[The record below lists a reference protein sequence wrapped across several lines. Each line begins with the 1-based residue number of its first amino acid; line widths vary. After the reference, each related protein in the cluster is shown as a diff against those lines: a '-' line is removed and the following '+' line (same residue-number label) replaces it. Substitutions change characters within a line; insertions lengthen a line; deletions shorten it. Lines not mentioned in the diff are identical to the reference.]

1 MEGLIELNQ
10 CRVCKNKELNKFLS
24 LGSMPLANSF
34 IKKERI
40 ASSEAYFPLDVCFCS
55 VCGMVQ
61 LAQVVDPQIMYKD
74 YNYTTGTSEPMK
86 AHFNGLATQIVKKFN
101 LPTGSLIADIGSND
115 GTLLQQFKDMNMRV
129 LGIEPASNVAP
140 LARAKGIDTVEEF
153 FSEGPARKIR
163 SGWGQPMV
171 ITATNV
177 FAHVNNLD
185 DFIIGIFNLL
195 DDRGIFVV
203 EVPYMVEMLKKV
215 EFDTIYHEHLSYF
228 ALRPLVA
235 LFKRFHMQI
244 IDVERLEVHGGSIRI
259 YVSKGE
265 KKTEAAV
272 DSLIRSESQSGFDR
286 IDTYGKFAQ
295 RVNRIRDGLVTL
307 LKSLK
312 IQGKSIVGYGAPA
325 KGNTLLNYCKIGTET
340 LDYIA
345 DTTDF
350 KQGCFSPGS
359 HIPVISFDGFY
370 ANPPDYALL
379 LAWNYADA
387 ILNKEWSYR
396 QSGGKFIV
404 PIPEPKII

>member
-1 MEGLIELNQ
+1 
-10 CRVCKNKELNKFLS
+10 
-24 LGSMPLANSF
+24 
-34 IKKERI
+34 
-40 ASSEAYFPLDVCFCS
+40 
-55 VCGMVQ
+55 
-61 LAQVVDPQIMYKD
+61 
-74 YNYTTGTSEPMK
+74 
-86 AHFNGLATQIVKKFN
+86 
-101 LPTGSLIADIGSND
+101 
-115 GTLLQQFKDMNMRV
+115 
-129 LGIEPASNVAP
+129 
-140 LARAKGIDTVEEF
+140 
-153 FSEGPARKIR
+153 
-163 SGWGQPMV
+163 
-171 ITATNV
+171 
-177 FAHVNNLD
+177 
-185 DFIIGIFNLL
+185 
-195 DDRGIFVV
+195 
-203 EVPYMVEMLKKV
+203 
-215 EFDTIYHEHLSYF
+215 
-228 ALRPLVA
+228 
-235 LFKRFHMQI
+235 MQI